1 MRSLTRWNPLRDMV
15 AYDPFAEFA
24 PLWKELPMGTQREP
38 EPTMRMDVKETPAG
52 YEVKAELPGVA
63 KEDVAVSID
72 GGTVSITAETKR
84 EKEVKEGEKVLRS
97 ERYFGSVARRF
108 SMPEDIDVERA
119 EAVFENGVLTLS
131 LPRAAGGTTRK
142 VPVH

>member
-1 MRSLTRWNPLRDMV
+1 MRSLARWNPLRDMV
-15 AYDPFAEFA
+15 GYDPFAEFA
-24 PLWKELPMGTQREP
+24 PLWKELPMGTLPEP

-84 EKEVKEGEKVLRS
+84 EKEVKDGEKLLRS
-97 ERYFGSVARRF
+97 ERYVGSVARRF
-108 SMPEDIDVERA
+108 TMPEDIDLERA
-119 EAVFENGVLTLS
+119 EAAFENGVLTLT
-131 LPRAAGGTTRK
+131 LPKAAGGRTRK
-142 VPVH
+142 LPVH